1 MGLVV
6 ATLCLA
12 ALLLSVPLTWLMRWL
27 GHRAGA
33 HDTAPLPG
41 QIKAPARKVPNT
53 GGVAIFL
60 SIGLPLLAGVLAV
73 RLFPDLLISLAPAI
87 RPHLPGLQESS
98 SGVLWFLA
106 TLTVMH
112 LLGLVDDRRPL
123 GPMLKLA
130 VMLGAAGTLVFTTDS
145 RLLTMADAYVGGP
158 WLSILVTVL
167 WVTIISNAMNFMDN
181 MDGLT
186 GGVAAIAGS
195 FFLAA
200 ALVHQQ
206 WFIAAALALLVGAC
220 VGFLTLNFPSR
231 LAGPDS
237 RASIFMGDGGSLVV
251 GFTLAFLT
259 VRTTFISTSP
269 AGGAITNNWYG
280 VLMPLLVLA
289 VPLYDFASV
298 CIIRLRAGRSPF
310 VGDLNHLSHRLHRL
324 GLSRRDA
331 VLVIY
336 GLTAITSIGGVALGS
351 LEPWQ
356 AVMVGGQ
363 TLLVLLI
370 LALFE
375 ARRLPPATGA

>member
-1 MGLVV
+1 MALVV
-6 ATLCLA
+6 ATLFLA
-12 ALLLSVPLTWLMRWL
+12 ALLLSVPLTWFMRWL
-27 GHRAGA
+27 GDRAGA

-41 QIKAPARKVPNT
+41 QIKAPSRKVPNT

-60 SIGLPLLAGVLAV
+60 SLVLPLLAGVLAV
-73 RLFPDLLISLAPAI
+73 RLSPDLVISLAPAI
-87 RPHLPGLQESS
+87 RPHLSGLQESS

-123 GPMLKLA
+123 GPMVKLA
-130 VMLGAAGTLVFTTDS
+130 IMLGAAGTLVMTTDS
-145 RLLTMADAYVGGP
+145 RLLTMADTYVGGP
-158 WLSILVTVL
+158 WLSILVTVV
-167 WVTIISNAMNFMDN
+167 WVTVISNAMNFMDN

-220 VGFLTLNFPSR
+220 AGFLTLNFPSR

-259 VRTTFISTSP
+259 VRTTFIPTSP
-269 AGGAITNNWYG
+269 SGVAITNNWYG

-351 LEPWQ
+351 LETWQ
-356 AVMVGGQ
+356 AVLVGGQ

-375 ARRLPPATGA
+375 ARRLPPANGA

>member
-60 SIGLPLLAGVLAV
+60 SIALPLLAGVLAV
-73 RLFPDLLISLAPAI
+73 RLSPDLLISLAPAI

-130 VMLGAAGTLVFTTDS
+130 IMLGAAGTLVFTTDS

-167 WVTIISNAMNFMDN
+167 WVTVISNAMNFMDN

-259 VRTTFISTSP
+259 VRTTFIPTSP

-289 VPLYDFASV
+289 VPLYDFTSV

>member
-12 ALLLSVPLTWLMRWL
+12 ALLMSVPLTWFMRWI

-41 QIKAPARKVPNT
+41 QIKAPTRKVPNT

-60 SIGLPLLAGVLAV
+60 SIALPLLAGVLAV
-73 RLFPDLLISLAPAI
+73 RLLPDLLISLAPAI
-87 RPHLPGLQESS
+87 RPHLPGLQDSS

-130 VMLGAAGTLVFTTDS
+130 IMLGAAGTLVFTTDS
-145 RLLTMADAYVGGP
+145 RLLTMADSYVGGP

-259 VRTTFISTSP
+259 VRTTFIPTSA
-269 AGGAITNNWYG
+269 AGAPITNNWYG

-289 VPLYDFASV
+289 VPLYDFTSV

-336 GLTAITSIGGVALGS
+336 GLTAITSIGGVALRS

-375 ARRLPPATGA
+375 ARRLPPATGG

>member
-6 ATLCLA
+6 ATLCFA
-12 ALLLSVPLTWLMRWL
+12 AFLLSVPLTWLMRWL

-60 SIGLPLLAGVLAV
+60 AIALPLLAGVLAV
-73 RLFPDLLISLAPAI
+73 RFFPDLLISLAPAI

-167 WVTIISNAMNFMDN
+167 WVTVISNAMNFMDN

-259 VRTTFISTSP
+259 VRTTFIPASP

-289 VPLYDFASV
+289 VPLYDFTSV

-375 ARRLPPATGA
+375 ARRLPPATGG

>member
-12 ALLLSVPLTWLMRWL
+12 ALLLSVPLTWFMRWI

-41 QIKAPARKVPNT
+41 QIKAPTRKVPNT

-60 SIGLPLLAGVLAV
+60 SIALPLLAGVLAV
-73 RLFPDLLISLAPAI
+73 RLLPDLLISLAPAI
-87 RPHLPGLQESS
+87 RPHLPGLQDSS

-130 VMLGAAGTLVFTTDS
+130 IMLGAAGTLVFTTDS
-145 RLLTMADAYVGGP
+145 RLLTMADSYVGGP

-259 VRTTFISTSP
+259 VRTTFIPTSA
-269 AGGAITNNWYG
+269 AGAPITNNWYG

-289 VPLYDFASV
+289 VPLYDLTSV

-375 ARRLPPATGA
+375 ARRLPPATGG

>member
-12 ALLLSVPLTWLMRWL
+12 ALLLSVPLTWFMRWI

-33 HDTAPLPG
+33 DDTAPLPG
-41 QIKAPARKVPNT
+41 QIKAPTRKVPNT

-60 SIGLPLLAGVLAV
+60 SIALPLLAGVLAV
-73 RLFPDLLISLAPAI
+73 RLLPDLLISLAPAI
-87 RPHLPGLQESS
+87 RPHLPGLQDSS

-130 VMLGAAGTLVFTTDS
+130 IMLGAAGTLVFTTDS
-145 RLLTMADAYVGGP
+145 RLLTMADSYVGGP

-259 VRTTFISTSP
+259 VRTTFIPPSA
-269 AGGAITNNWYG
+269 AGAPITNNWYG

-289 VPLYDFASV
+289 VPLYDFTSV

-375 ARRLPPATGA
+375 ARRLPPATGG

>member
-1 MGLVV
+1 
-6 ATLCLA
+6 
-12 ALLLSVPLTWLMRWL
+12 
-27 GHRAGA
+27 
-33 HDTAPLPG
+33 
-41 QIKAPARKVPNT
+41 
-53 GGVAIFL
+53 
-60 SIGLPLLAGVLAV
+60 
-73 RLFPDLLISLAPAI
+73 
-87 RPHLPGLQESS
+87 
-98 SGVLWFLA
+98 
-106 TLTVMH
+106 
-112 LLGLVDDRRPL
+112 
-123 GPMLKLA
+123 
-130 VMLGAAGTLVFTTDS
+130 
-145 RLLTMADAYVGGP
+145 
-158 WLSILVTVL
+158 
-167 WVTIISNAMNFMDN
+167 

-259 VRTTFISTSP
+259 VRTTFIPTSP
-269 AGGAITNNWYG
+269 AGLAITNNWYG

-289 VPLYDFASV
+289 VPLYDFTSV

>member
-60 SIGLPLLAGVLAV
+60 SIALPLLAGVLAV
-73 RLFPDLLISLAPAI
+73 RLSPDLLISLAPAI

-231 LAGPDS
+231 LAGPGA

>member
-12 ALLLSVPLTWLMRWL
+12 ALLLSIPLTWFMRWI

-41 QIKAPARKVPNT
+41 QIKAPTRKVPNT

-60 SIGLPLLAGVLAV
+60 SIALPLLAGVLAV
-73 RLFPDLLISLAPAI
+73 RLLPDLLISLAPAI
-87 RPHLPGLQESS
+87 RPHLPGLQDSS

-130 VMLGAAGTLVFTTDS
+130 IMLGAAGTLVFTTDS
-145 RLLTMADAYVGGP
+145 RLLTMADSYVGGP

-259 VRTTFISTSP
+259 VRTTFIPTSA
-269 AGGAITNNWYG
+269 AGAPITNNWYG

-289 VPLYDFASV
+289 VPLYDFTSV

-375 ARRLPPATGA
+375 ARRLPPATGG

>member
-12 ALLLSVPLTWLMRWL
+12 ALLLSVPLTWFMRWI

-41 QIKAPARKVPNT
+41 QIKAPTRKVPNT

-60 SIGLPLLAGVLAV
+60 SIALPLLAGVLAV
-73 RLFPDLLISLAPAI
+73 RLLPDLLISLAPAI
-87 RPHLPGLQESS
+87 RPHLPGLQDSS

-130 VMLGAAGTLVFTTDS
+130 IMLGAAGTLVFTTDS
-145 RLLTMADAYVGGP
+145 RLLTMADTYVGGP

-259 VRTTFISTSP
+259 VRTTFIPTSA
-269 AGGAITNNWYG
+269 AGAPITNNWYG

-289 VPLYDFASV
+289 VPLYDFTSV

-375 ARRLPPATGA
+375 ARRLPPATGG